1 MSLHKIGF
9 TKIEFLHFGGCC
21 FMRVWNHFSR
31 VEFYWCEF
39 IRSVISDKTFTLLG
53 GVRKLKFLNI
63 FHGIV
68 C

>member
-1 MSLHKIGF
+1 
-9 TKIEFLHFGGCC
+9 
-21 FMRVWNHFSR
+21 MRVWNHFSR

-68 C
+68 HVC